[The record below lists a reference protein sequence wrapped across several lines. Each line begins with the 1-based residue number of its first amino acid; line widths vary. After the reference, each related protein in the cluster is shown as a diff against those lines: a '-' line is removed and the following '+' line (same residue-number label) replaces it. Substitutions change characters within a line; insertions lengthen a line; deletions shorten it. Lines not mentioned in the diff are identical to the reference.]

1 MAERKKLEL
10 ELNVQKHLEL
20 LYDEPV
26 VGQSK
31 YGSYFLYV
39 VKNGTGEEYSFFA
52 PDEVH
57 NEIKQ
62 LKKGNKF
69 TIVKLAEQRGTKIIT
84 KHVVTIHHSEIKPQE
99 ALPSENIGNNSN
111 TKDSYFEAM
120 FASYD
125 DAMKV
130 QEKLNGMV
138 DVNRIAITL
147 FIARSKVN
155 GGIYDSRN

>member
-1 MAERKKLEL
+1 
-10 ELNVQKHLEL
+10 L

-26 VGQSK
+26 VGNSR
-31 YGSYFLYV
+31 YGEYYLYV

-57 NEIKQ
+57 EQIKQ
-62 LKKGNKF
+62 LKKGAKF

-84 KHVVTIHHSEIKPQE
+84 KYDVTIDA
-99 ALPSENIGNNSN
+99 ALSDSGNNS
-111 TKDSYFEAM
+111 KDSYFEAM

-125 DAMKV
+125 DAMKI

-147 FIARSKVN
+147 FIARSKGS
-155 GGIYDSRN
+155 GGLYDGRS